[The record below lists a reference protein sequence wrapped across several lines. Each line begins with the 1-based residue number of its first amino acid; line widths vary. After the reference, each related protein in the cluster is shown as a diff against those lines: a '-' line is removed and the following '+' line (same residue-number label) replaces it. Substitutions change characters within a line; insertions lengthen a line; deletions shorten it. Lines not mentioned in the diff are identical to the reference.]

1 MGNKSKNQTLVKLN
15 QKLEVMAYLGT
26 KELENILPDCI
37 DKFNAAR
44 IDNVAYE
51 LALGNEAYLTDSS
64 TGKKEQLD
72 DKNTQV
78 VIKPGQFALLLTDE
92 TITIPDNI
100 LAFISIKFSQKI
112 KGLINVSG
120 FHVDP
125 GFSGKIIFSVYNA
138 GPTTIVLEKG
148 KPYFMIWFS
157 QLTSSSKPYDGKHNG
172 QNSISAEHVSALNGE
187 LASPNVLLERI
198 KSNESTLKN
207 ISWAAGVL
215 MSIAIALSIKSCSD
229 NSKFNEGYNQGLKHQ
244 IIERQVDI
252 VLKKVNIDSIVSK
265 KIDTISKEK
274 INDTTKK

>member
-1 MGNKSKNQTLVKLN
+1 
-15 QKLEVMAYLGT
+15 MAYLGT
-26 KELENILPDCI
+26 EELKNILPACI
-37 DKFNAAR
+37 DKFDASR

-64 TGKKEQLD
+64 TGKKEILD
-72 DKNTQV
+72 EKNTQI

-92 TITIPDNI
+92 TVTIPHHI

-157 QLTSSSKPYDGKHNG
+157 QLTSSSTPYNGNHNG
-172 QNSISAEHVSALNGE
+172 QNSISAENISALSGE
-187 LASPNVLLERI
+187 LAAPNVLLERI

-207 ISWAAGVL
+207 FSWAAGVL
-215 MSIAIALSIKSCSD
+215 MSLAIGLSIKSCSD
-229 NSKFNEGYNQGLKHQ
+229 SSKFNEGYNQGLKHQ
-244 IIERQVDI
+244 IIERQVDSVI
-252 VLKKVNIDSIVSK
+252 DKANIESIVSK
-265 KIDTISKEK
+265 KINMISKEK
-274 INDTTKK
+274 INDTTSK